1 MSHVNSVFHYQRESG
16 VLSQFL
22 QRSVD
27 LMPWWLRNSLR
38 RIPIVAGLQR
48 WFFAKFLSGREFVH
62 RISAGP
68 AKGLV
73 YPVSLPQDKLLWAGT
88 WESEFTSKL
97 VPLIPPGAVCYDIG
111 GHRGFL
117 AGVMAMS
124 GASEVHCFE
133 PNPENAAQIGKVI
146 ELNPDRKMTLHQC
159 AVGATDTTAEFVIM
173 PQSSMGK
180 LNDSSFQSDQKT
192 GTRIKV
198 DVRSL
203 DSILARNGLKPPHI
217 MKIDVEGAEVDVL
230 QGASTLIQQY
240 HPKMCIEF
248 HSRALLDACIKI
260 LNAAGY
266 RIELLEYASASD
278 VPADGVGHLIATV
291 G

>member
-1 MSHVNSVFHYQRESG
+1 VA
-16 VLSQFL
+16 LSQFL

-27 LMPWWLRNSLR
+27 FLPWWLRNSLR
-38 RIPIVAGLQR
+38 RIPVIAGLQR

-62 RISAGP
+62 CISAGP

-124 GASEVHCFE
+124 GAAEVHCFE
-133 PNPENAAQIGKVI
+133 PNPANATQITKVI

-180 LNDSSFQSDQKT
+180 LNGSSFQSDQKT
-192 GTRIKV
+192 GTRINV

-203 DSILARNGLKPPHI
+203 DSMHARDGLKPPHV

-230 QGASTLIQQY
+230 LGASTIIQQY

-248 HSRALLDACIKI
+248 HSRALLDACITI

-266 RIELLEYASASD
+266 RRIELLEYASAND
-278 VPADGVGHLIATV
+278 VSADGVGHLIATV